1 MNKIPYYILSLV
13 MSVLPICIAQADE
26 LKTVVNPEHLANT
39 TQYGYSQAT
48 IAAAHARTIY
58 VAGQIGISKDG
69 PNDFQSQ
76 VDRSFRNMKEVLE
89 AAGGKVQNIVKI
101 TLLIKDHDEKKL
113 QYLVKK
119 RREIFGGNP
128 PASTLIPVTVLAL
141 DLLEFEIDAIAV
153 VAAHGGP
160 RDDKE
165 TP

>member
-1 MNKIPYYILSLV
+1 
-13 MSVLPICIAQADE
+13 
-26 LKTVVNPEHLANT
+26 
-39 TQYGYSQAT
+39 
-48 IAAAHARTIY
+48 
-58 VAGQIGISKDG
+58 VAGQIGISEDG